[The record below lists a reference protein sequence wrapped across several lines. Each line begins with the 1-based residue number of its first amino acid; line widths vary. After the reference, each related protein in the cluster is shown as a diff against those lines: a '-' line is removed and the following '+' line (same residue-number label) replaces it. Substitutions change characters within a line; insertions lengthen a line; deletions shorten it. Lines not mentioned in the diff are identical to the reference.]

1 MTEDTI
7 GVMTEGLTE
16 GMEEAV
22 ERITKRGVIRIRDD
36 TTEMITEEEGAT
48 LAEAITMGM
57 VIEDETTILDE
68 DTITEA
74 IVTEETTTL
83 AEDTEMVVTQRHVML
98 HRCPRVTTC
107 TKRCDDE
114 SERTSR
120 RSRNKT

>member
-16 GMEEAV
+16 RMEKVA
-22 ERITKRGVIRIRDD
+22 ERIMKRGVIPIRDD
-36 TTEMITEEEGAT
+36 TTEMITEEGAT
-48 LAEAITMGM
+48 CAEAITTGM
-57 VIEDETTILDE
+57 VIEDEKPTLDE

-74 IVTEETTTL
+74 IAIEESTIL
-83 AEDTEMVVTQRHVML
+83 GEDTEIAVTQRRTVPH
-98 HRCPRVTTC
+98 HCPRVTTC

-120 RSRNKT
+120 RRRNKT